1 MTAATA
7 QSTAQTSKPVGLKE
21 DNGRVWLEGV
31 EGFSFAQKV
40 CSTLAVQAE
49 VMRVSGEKTTYEDLV
64 GGSGL
69 AFRVQMY
76 KSGMCPSAPHAMV
89 GYRCVSDAFRPTAF
103 RVYWLSDLKAE
114 DPETA
119 GKIKAARD
127 AVVAS
132 IRAGVPVI
140 GSSEEDGLIVG
151 YQKGG
156 QEWLM
161 LHPMRDGGH
170 KVYVEAGLPWCIAV
184 ADGRQASVLSNRDTV
199 LAAMKQA
206 VAMWDVDSEKYYVG
220 KKAWQEWIDRLSSMS
235 EHPDWVKN
243 DQMGNAWMYD
253 SLVAHR
259 RNAVSYLRR
268 YAAQLDTSTADHM
281 RKAADLY
288 EREVKDVL
296 LGQDQLPMT
305 VAPYPGDKTPWT
317 QDLRDDQVKRMRQAM
332 ALDGQA
338 VQELQLALS
347 QK

>member
-7 QSTAQTSKPVGLKE
+7 QSAAQTKKVVELKQE
-21 DNGRVWLEGV
+21 NGRVWLEGV

-40 CSTLAVQAE
+40 CSTLATQAE
-49 VMRVSGEKTTYEDLV
+49 VMRVSGEKMTYEDLV

-103 RVYWLSDLKAE
+103 RVYWLSDLKPE
-114 DPETA
+114 DPQTPA
-119 GKIKAARD
+119 KIKTARD

-132 IRAGVPVI
+132 IRAGMPVI
-140 GSSEEDGLIVG
+140 ASSEEDGLVVG
-151 YQKGG
+151 YQKEG
-156 QEWLM
+156 QELLM

-170 KVYVEAGLPWCIAV
+170 SVYVETGLPWCFAV
-184 ADGRQASVLSNRDTV
+184 RDGRQAKVLSDRDAV

-206 VAMWDVDSEKYYVG
+206 AAMWDADSEKYYVG
-220 KKAWQEWIDRLSSMS
+220 KKAWQEWIDRLSVMA

-259 RNAVSYLRR
+259 RNAASYLRK
-268 YAAQLDTSTADHM
+268 YANLFDASAADHI

-288 EREVKDVL
+288 EREVKEVL

-317 QDLRDDQVKRMRQAM
+317 QELRNDQVKRMRQAM
-332 ALDGQA
+332 ALDAQA
-338 VQELQLALS
+338 VQELQLAL
-347 QK
+347 K